1 MSLPSADSVSRR
13 TVVVALTTLAALTAA
28 GLYCARLNR
37 AHAPAAMKQ
46 KSSSKGRKR
55 ERPYAST
62 TTSPS
67 SSSMSRPTYTAILRK
82 VTDRLKPTLINI
94 IDDSAKHASH
104 APMRGSDRLE
114 THFRVEVVSDGFKGL
129 NRVQRQ
135 KLMYSILSEEMD
147 SNPGGTV
154 HALSM
159 SCKTPDEVNT
169 NH

>member
-1 MSLPSADSVSRR
+1 
-13 TVVVALTTLAALTAA
+13 
-28 GLYCARLNR
+28 
-37 AHAPAAMKQ
+37 
-46 KSSSKGRKR
+46 
-55 ERPYAST
+55 
-62 TTSPS
+62 
-67 SSSMSRPTYTAILRK
+67 MSRATYTAILRK

-159 SCKTPDEVNT
+159 SCKTPDEVNNS

>member
-1 MSLPSADSVSRR
+1 
-13 TVVVALTTLAALTAA
+13 
-28 GLYCARLNR
+28 
-37 AHAPAAMKQ
+37 
-46 KSSSKGRKR
+46 
-55 ERPYAST
+55 
-62 TTSPS
+62 
-67 SSSMSRPTYTAILRK
+67 MSRATYTAILRK

-154 HALSM
+154 HALKAPSEEEEW
-159 SCKTPDEVNT
+159 SRIKWRSLPPRFARVGICHDCDTDCYAVSSRGKDLGSSDAIARPSSGELLTCEHIGRVDWEGPQETISTVF
-169 NH
+169 